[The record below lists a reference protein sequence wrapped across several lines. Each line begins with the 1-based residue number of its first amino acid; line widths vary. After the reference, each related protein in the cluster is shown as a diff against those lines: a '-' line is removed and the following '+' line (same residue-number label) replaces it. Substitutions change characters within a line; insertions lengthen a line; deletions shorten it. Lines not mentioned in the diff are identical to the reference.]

1 MPSEPLPVKEFLD
14 ELDAQWDA
22 SNVVEPRFIEV
33 TGNTSDPLRYDLN
46 VKDVVVGKAG
56 TPAVDELPIGNWKY
70 GNRTYNIELEVHTNS
85 QRQRLY
91 DIIRE
96 IRKLCHSR
104 MHSLT
109 NFHRIRFVSFNELT
123 QQQVNVWSG
132 TVNIQLENSAIL
144 LETT

>member
-1 MPSEPLPVKEFLD
+1 
-14 ELDAQWDA
+14 
-22 SNVVEPRFIEV
+22 
-33 TGNTSDPLRYDLN
+33 
-46 VKDVVVGKAG
+46 
-56 TPAVDELPIGNWKY
+56 
-70 GNRTYNIELEVHTNS
+70 
-85 QRQRLY
+85 LY

-132 TVNIQLENSAIL
+132 LVNIQLENSAIL